1 MPLNEAQSRAL
12 FPSLTQYLVRP
23 ALPSWSFWASFLLLI
38 TFFPCPADAQSV
50 LYADKFPGQ
59 DAGARIVACM
69 GALPATGGVCDAR
82 QLGGMQKSAAGFT
95 VGTPNKP
102 VELLLGAVELVI
114 SKPIYVQAR
123 SSIVGLPSAQGIG
136 EYQGPTLIKAADG
149 VNLPVVVEVVG
160 GFAVL
165 QDLTADGTRKANSQG
180 GAAIRVSSA
189 PRVSM
194 CRVTA
199 QNAPGDGIEIYS
211 QKASESCCAK
221 LQQIMSVDNGG
232 SGLVIR
238 KTGDIFVS
246 LSEFE
251 GNGDHGIE
259 IDGGAG
265 NRIEHS
271 DIGGNRGDG
280 IFLHGTRT
288 LPASQNIILG
298 NQFGNNYQADLAI
311 AGWNGGPSS
320 NGNLIASNE
329 FVGGGLR
336 DGGKYDSIRV
346 TDSGDNVVAN
356 NAFFAG
362 RNHHYRSCVHVSGDH
377 QKADHIN
384 NNLCQAIEAGGD
396 AGFMVTG
403 NTIMNANQ
411 GRVQVR

>member
-1 MPLNEAQSRAL
+1 MFVLLGNSYAQGL
-12 FPSLTQYLVRP
+12 
-23 ALPSWSFWASFLLLI
+23 
-38 TFFPCPADAQSV
+38 
-50 LYADKFPGQ
+50 LYAEKFPGK
-59 DAGARIVACM
+59 DAGEKIANCIA
-69 GALPATGGVCDAR
+69 ALPQSGGVCDAR
-82 QLGGMQKSAAGFT
+82 SFSGEQRSGSGFT
-95 VGTPNKP
+95 VGTAAKP
-102 VELLLGAVELVI
+102 VELLLGAIDLMVE
-114 SKPIYVQAR
+114 KPIYIQAK
-123 SSIVGLPSAQGIG
+123 SSIAGLPSSQGIG
-136 EYQGPTLIKAADG
+136 FYQGATLIRATNNT
-149 VNLPVVVEVVG
+149 NLPVVVEIVG
-160 GFAVL
+160 GLAVL
-165 QDLTADGTRKANSQG
+165 QDVTVDGNRKNNPTG
-180 GAAIRVSSA
+180 GVAIRVNSA
-189 PRVSM
+189 NRSNLF
-194 CRVTA
+194 RVTA
-199 QNAPGDGIEIYS
+199 QNASGDGIEIYS
-211 QKASESCCAK
+211 QKASESCCAR

-280 IFLHGTRT
+280 ILLHGTRT

-362 RNHHYRSCVHVSGDH
+362 
-377 QKADHIN
+377 
-384 NNLCQAIEAGGD
+384 
-396 AGFMVTG
+396 
-403 NTIMNANQ
+403 
-411 GRVQVR
+411 